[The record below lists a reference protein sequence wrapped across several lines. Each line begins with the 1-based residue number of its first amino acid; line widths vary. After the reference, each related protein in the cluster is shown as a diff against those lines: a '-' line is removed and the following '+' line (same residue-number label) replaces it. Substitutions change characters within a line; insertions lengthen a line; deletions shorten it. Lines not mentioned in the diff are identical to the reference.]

1 MGGKVKDKLFE
12 RTWKWGGNLS
22 EWKVW
27 GLHIIVSG
35 LANGG
40 SRPKD
45 RTDSERQALREDGK
59 WESSFQKWHKI
70 KKKMS
75 FGFKHDLFSFALMI
89 LFAFHAKNT
98 SFCTP
103 PRFPRFLKWCICPF
117 TPSPYAMEKVLTFIY
132 INSIKNKKKYN
143 FNYYYMLTFLI
154 YSLYRVCNMCC
165 VELFRT
171 TSVDSI
177 NKEQ

>member
-1 MGGKVKDKLFE
+1 M
-12 RTWKWGGNLS
+12 
-22 EWKVW
+22 
-27 GLHIIVSG
+27 HIIVSG

-45 RTDSERQALREDGK
+45 RTDSERQALREDRK
-59 WESSFQKWHKI
+59 WGLSFQKWHKI

-98 SFCTP
+98 AFFKCFPKKGKELNHSSAPNPLFHAFGSGVYAPLPLAPTPWKRCLSSFILTLYKLKKNIISIIIICLPSWSTVYTVYVICVVLNCFG
-103 PRFPRFLKWCICPF
+103 PRVWTASTNKI
-117 TPSPYAMEKVLTFIY
+117 LTH
-132 INSIKNKKKYN
+132 K
-143 FNYYYMLTFLI
+143 
-154 YSLYRVCNMCC
+154 
-165 VELFRT
+165 
-171 TSVDSI
+171 